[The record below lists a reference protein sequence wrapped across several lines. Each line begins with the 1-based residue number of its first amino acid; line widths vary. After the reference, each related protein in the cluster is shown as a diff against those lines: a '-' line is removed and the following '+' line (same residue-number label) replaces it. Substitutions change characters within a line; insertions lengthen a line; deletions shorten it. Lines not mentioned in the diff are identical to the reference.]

1 MKNFD
6 SIFAA
11 YLLGWAV
18 FFGYYL
24 SIGKRVSSLLA
35 EIEQLKNSVG
45 RGK

>member
-18 FFGYYL
+18 FFAFYL
-24 SIGKRVSSLLA
+24 TVAKRAAALRGELDR
-35 EIEQLKNSVG
+35 LKDTLN